1 MVQALKNP
9 SIKIFLSWSKF
20 LPQTTKCS
28 FNWSINWKVVWFT
41 KRRPS
46 AVPRAHVDTSTC
58 LVLSVPTEQNLNKS
72 SLLWYKWYEWY
83 FFFAQSYKNFSVI
96 CAARSHIS
104 GSMFSLFLATYELCV
119 SCRGSRGPAGFTGTW
134 RHPRACRTT
143 CTAWP
148 WCPWPSL
155 TPQWTRTGTSLTQ
168 TATFQHLKR
177 KYSSKFSPSIG
188 LQKWLQHIKNQLYRA
203 HMLCLP
209 SLSLDV

>member
-1 MVQALKNP
+1 MKM
-9 SIKIFLSWSKF
+9 FLSWLKC

-28 FNWSINWKVVWFT
+28 FNWSSNWTVVWFT

-58 LVLSVPTEQNLNKS
+58 LVLSIPTVQNLNKS
-72 SLLWYKWYEWY
+72 SLRSYKMRKSWKYSPFMSWSHWNFVQKCLKIS
-83 FFFAQSYKNFSVI
+83 FFFFLKLGLVIMHNHTI

-104 GSMFSLFLATYELCV
+104 GQMFSLLCATYELCV

-134 RHPRACRTT
+134 RNPRACRTT

-155 TPQWTRTGTSLTQ
+155 TPQWTRTGTSP
-168 TATFQHLKR
+168 HR
-177 KYSSKFSPSIG
+177 K
-188 LQKWLQHIKNQLYRA
+188 QL
-203 HMLCLP
+203 
-209 SLSLDV
+209 SNI